1 VAPTPE
7 TDPDAV
13 AWRVLADLMTPD
25 GAFATL
31 PPDGLEQLIEMR
43 LTKEAQR
50 LGLALPDLVRA
61 FERAIIDLTGHGRVP
76 PHRA

>member
-1 VAPTPE
+1 VAPAPD

-25 GAFATL
+25 GAFARL

-43 LTKEAQR
+43 LTQEAQR

-76 PHRA
+76 PDRA